1 MSHNFIIGPTDTD
14 SISFCKPDGLPF
26 TKQELLVLM
35 DEIAFLSPEYMDW
48 DLEGVFTS
56 CLALKAKNYVLLDG
70 TNKKVKG
77 SAFKSSNKEIALTEL
92 MQVLVDVL
100 LKDGTTTDCI
110 SIYENYIKESMDIK
124 DISRW
129 AVKKTITKAVLT
141 GERKNETKVLEAI
154 GDDHVN
160 EGDKIWVYNAIAGEI
175 QAVAKGVPVTYSD
188 GSPKMIQNSILK
200 QTKNWTQDHDPLH
213 YAERVYD
220 TVSILST
227 VLDMSLFI
235 KYHSKKNKNLLDE
248 LCKKG

>member
-26 TKQELLVLM
+26 TNQELLVLM

-48 DLEGVFTS
+48 DLEGVFSS
-56 CLALKAKNYVLLDG
+56 CLAIKAKNYILLNGED
-70 TNKKVKG
+70 KKVKG
-77 SAFKSSNKEIALTEL
+77 SAFKSSNKEPALREL
-92 MQVLVDVL
+92 MDKLVDIL
-100 LKDGTTTDCI
+100 LKDGTTSDCI
-110 SIYENYIKESMDIK
+110 SLYESYIKESMNIK

-129 AVKKTITKAVLT
+129 ATKKTITKAVLT

-154 GDDHVN
+154 GNDHVN
-160 EGDKIWVYNAIAGEI
+160 EGDKIWVYNALDGEI
-175 QAVAKGVPVTYSD
+175 QASAKGVPTTYAD
-188 GSPKMIQNSILK
+188 GTPKMIPNAILK

-220 TVSILST
+220 TISILST

-248 LCKKG
+248 LCKNG